1 MRLIDLA
8 RAGLAAGLALAVLL
22 APAPAPAGMGADI
35 ENGQDL
41 EDAAAAPLTG
51 GEAMMERTALTEA
64 YSDDL
69 DDLIRRRV
77 IRVLVKMNKTNFFLI
92 DGQPRG
98 FEYEMMQKYRAYL
111 KTRVRSRSWPVIFV
125 FIPTPFDQLING
137 VAEGRGDIAAA
148 GLTMTPEREEIVGF
162 TEPYISNVS
171 ELIVTS
177 KRVEALDSLDDLA
190 GRKVFVKA
198 DTSYA
203 EHLRALNETFKQ
215 AGKDPIRIVEAP
227 PSLATEDILE
237 LVNAGVVD
245 ITIADGHIAEVWDEI
260 LPDIRVRKN
269 IALHSGGRIAWVVR
283 KDNPEL
289 RKSLS
294 VITKKYRKGSLIGN
308 VLFNRY
314 YQDTKW
320 IDNPL
325 TPEQLENLRDLR
337 VLFEKYGEQ
346 YGFDWMALA
355 AVSFQES
362 RLDHSVTS
370 PVGAVGIMQV
380 MPATAEAPPIEIP
393 DVHEV
398 ENNIHAG
405 AKYLDFLRRNYFND
419 PGIKPATRVDFTLAA
434 YNAGP
439 NRINRLRRAAARAGL
454 DPNVWFGNV
463 EQIAR
468 RAIGRE
474 TVDYVA
480 NVNKYYIAYR
490 LAFEEGE
497 ERERAISEIKARDT
511 N

>member
-8 RAGLAAGLALAVLL
+8 RGGFAVGLALAMLL
-22 APAPAPAGMGADI
+22 SPAPAPAGMGADI

-41 EDAAAAPLTG
+41 EDAAVAPLTG
-51 GEAMMERTALTEA
+51 GEAMIERKALTDP
-64 YSDDL
+64 YTDDL
-69 DDLIRRRV
+69 DDLIHRRV
-77 IRVLVKMNKTNFFLI
+77 IRVLVNMNKTNFFLI

-98 FEYEMMQKYRAYL
+98 LEYEMMQKYRAYL

-125 FIPTPFDQLING
+125 FIPTPFDQLIKG
-137 VAEGRGDIAAA
+137 IAEGRGDIAAA
-148 GLTMTPEREEIVGF
+148 GLTMTPKREELVKF

-190 GRKVFVKA
+190 GREVFVEA
-198 DTSYA
+198 NTSYA
-203 EHLRALNETFKQ
+203 EHLRALNEAFKQ
-215 AGKDPIRIVEAP
+215 DGKEPVRIIEAP
-227 PSLATEDILE
+227 SSLATEDILE

-245 ITIADGHIAEVWDEI
+245 ITVADGHIAEVWDEI
-260 LPDIRVRKN
+260 LPDIRVRKD
-269 IALHSGGRIAWVVR
+269 IALHSGGQIAWVVR

-294 VITKKYRKGSLIGN
+294 VITKKHQKGSLIGN

-325 TPEQLENLRDLR
+325 SPEQLEDLRDLR
-337 VLFEKYGEQ
+337 ALFEKYGEQ

-355 AVSFQES
+355 ALSFQE
-362 RLDHSVTS
+362 DHNVMS

-398 ENNIHAG
+398 GNNIHAG
-405 AKYLDFLRRNYFND
+405 VKYLDFLRRNYFND
-419 PGIKPATRVDFTLAA
+419 PGIEPAARIDFTLAA

-439 NRINRLRRAAARAGL
+439 NRINRLRRAAERAGL

-490 LAFEEGE
+490 LAFQQWEA
-497 ERERAISEIKARDT
+497 RDRAISEIRAKDT